1 MAEETVNTQA
11 LVIKS
16 LAHDGYR
23 RAGMAF
29 KPGENTVP
37 AGSVT
42 AAQLAM
48 LEADPRL
55 AILGEPGEV
64 AQTSAADGTPGAVV
78 QGHLPDGVTEQEVAL
93 QLEIMAA
100 IARLDPEN
108 QAHFTSSNKPQVEAL
123 TQLLGKPVTAAERD
137 DAWSSYQHSQ
147 AEEQPE

>member
-55 AILGEPGEV
+55 AVLGEPGEV
-64 AQTSAADGTPGAVV
+64 AQTSAADGTSGSVV
-78 QGHLPDGVTEQEVAL
+78 QGHLPDGLKKLSKDYSLAS
-93 QLEIMAA
+93 A

-108 QAHFTSSNKPQVEAL
+108 PDHFTSSNKPQVDAL
-123 TQLLGKPVTAAERD
+123 TQLLGWPVTAAERD
-137 DAWSSYQHSQ
+137 EAWAQFQISR
-147 AEEQPE
+147 ENVLKEG